1 MKKFQL
7 KNTATSTTVGVYST
21 KAEAIKAM
29 DYMIADT
36 NVENGQTEEEGL
48 SPFDF
53 TLETIDVDI
62 AEAIDT
68 FDAACNYLNLKPVTT
83 FHVIN
88 SLISLD
94 SEDQQ
99 CYEILFKYINSHH
112 LKAIAALNQLF
123 TIAEAWNKDD
133 DFTPDFS
140 DSEQEKWF
148 PWFAYNKNAAG
159 FVCAGTNYTDAF
171 AGFGYRLC
179 FKSSERAK
187 QFGKQFTH
195 LYNEVFTL

>member
-7 KNTATSTTVGVYST
+7 KNTATTTTVGIYDT

-29 DYMIADT
+29 DCLIFKT
-36 NVENGQTEEEGL
+36 NSENGQTEEEGL

-53 TLETIDVDI
+53 TLETIDVDVE
-62 AEAIDT
+62 EAIDS
-68 FDAACNYLNLKPVTT
+68 FDAACNYLNFKPGTT

-88 SLISLD
+88 SLITLD

-99 CYEILFKYINSHH
+99 CYDILFKYINPHH

-123 TIAEAWNKDD
+123 TIAEAWNKEDG
-133 DFTPDFS
+133 FTPDFS

-187 QFGKQFTH
+187 QFGKRFTH

>member
-7 KNTATSTTVGVYST
+7 KNTTTSTTVGLYST

>member
-7 KNTATSTTVGVYST
+7 KNTTTTVGVYDT

-99 CYEILFKYINSHH
+99 CYDILFKYINSHH

-123 TIAEAWNKDD
+123 TIAEAWNREDG
-133 DFTPDFS
+133 FTPDFS

-195 LYNEVFTL
+195 IYNEIFTL

>member
-7 KNTATSTTVGVYST
+7 KNTTTTTVGLYDT

-29 DYMIADT
+29 DCLIFKT
-36 NVENGQTEEEGL
+36 NSENGQTEEEGL

-53 TLETIDVDI
+53 TLETIEVDVT
-62 AEAIDT
+62 ETIDT
-68 FDAACNYLNLKPVTT
+68 FDAACNYLNLKPGAT
-83 FHVIN
+83 FHVTNNVIT
-88 SLISLD
+88 LD
-94 SEDQQ
+94 SEDRQ
-99 CYEILFKYINSHH
+99 CYDILFKYINPHH
-112 LKAIAALNQLF
+112 LKAIAAINQLF
-123 TIAEAWNKDD
+123 TIAEAWNKED

-148 PWFAYNKNAAG
+148 PWFAYNKNAVG
-159 FVCAGTNYTDAF
+159 FVFAGTNYTDAF

-179 FKSSERAK
+179 FKSSESAE
-187 QFGKQFTH
+187 QFGKRFTH